1 MTKFAY
7 HALHFCTCTN
17 LVFDML
23 RNSKK
28 KLDLDLFDIFLV
40 TIIIFCSSFEKIR
53 CGSIKKKSFSTEMD
67 LSNTGDEYYMMFKQF
82 NRTDMTNPYAIYGFN
97 YIGFNNTDAVNP
109 DQSDQSFHYWALILL
124 FCPIS
129 TIFGNILVVVAV
141 IKEKSLRTVTNY
153 FVVSLA
159 LADLTVAAAVMP
171 FAVYYEVRVQF

>member
-1 MTKFAY
+1 
-7 HALHFCTCTN
+7 
-17 LVFDML
+17 
-23 RNSKK
+23 
-28 KLDLDLFDIFLV
+28 
-40 TIIIFCSSFEKIR
+40 
-53 CGSIKKKSFSTEMD
+53 MD

-109 DQSDQSFHYWALILL
+109 DQSDKSFHYWALILL